1 MTFLSNRISREQMWM
16 EMAHTVAKRST
27 CMRLSVG
34 CVLVSQRNVLSIGY
48 NGPPAGELHCT
59 GQTCCPPG
67 QGCMRSIHAE
77 INAFQKI
84 NPMRNLTPI
93 EVYVTDSP
101 CPDCFDLIT
110 RPWWGVKSIYFS
122 TLYRINDHL
131 RHPNINI
138 YCMTKS
144 GYITNYQTGELVC

>member
-1 MTFLSNRISREQMWM
+1 M

-34 CVLVSQRNVLSIGY
+34 CIVVSDKNIVAFGY
-48 NGPPAGELHCT
+48 NGPPAGEPHCT

-67 QGCMRSIHAE
+67 KGCVRSIHAE
-77 INAFQKI
+77 INAFQKLHG
-84 NPMRNLTPI
+84 PGLRQHASM

-110 RPWWGVKSIYFS
+110 RPWWGVHAIYFT

-131 RHPNINI
+131 THPTIRI
-138 YCMTKS
+138 YQITKS
-144 GYITNYQTGELVC
+144 GYIIDYRSGELVT